1 MVSWRGSVLWWPTV
15 PDYSRCRLYLRQS
28 TPLRG
33 AKLWRHWFQ
42 PKTAWNFATIS
53 VATSASLLILLGML
67 LVELRLTGAFFWMFL
82 AVGAL
87 SLAIQIVSF
96 VIQIISFQAKSAPPQ
111 SVPSIIDGRI
121 VMEGL

>member
-1 MVSWRGSVLWWPTV
+1 M

-96 VIQIISFQAKSAPPQ
+96 VIQIISFQARTLRRSRYRRSLTEESSWRVYDLDPP
-111 SVPSIIDGRI
+111 R
-121 VMEGL
+121 